1 MTEEPRTALFISH
14 ANPLDNEFA
23 LWLGAKLGAMGY
35 EVWADVLR
43 LKGGHDWQREL
54 EHALRHRS
62 HKVLLVGT
70 TEGVEKQGVRNELQ
84 IATDVGRR
92 INDHNFIVPLKL
104 SDFEKPFVI
113 AHAQYIDF
121 EMSWAR
127 GLAELARLLEEEN
140 VPRRDNPITETWMDL
155 QLRLSG
161 TVVQSPELL
170 LSNWLEVD
178 GLPAEIVC
186 YDFKAGISIGY
197 AKSKKASLDIPLVS
211 HNRGFITFAGY
222 SELEHAFGGRDPP
235 SPAIARHQIAL

>member
-1 MTEEPRTALFISH
+1 
-14 ANPLDNEFA
+14 
-23 LWLGAKLGAMGY
+23 MGY

-197 AKSKKASLDIPLVS
+197 AESKKGFSRYSARIPQSWIYHLCGLFRAGACIRRSGSTKPSDRQTSNSLV
-211 HNRGFITFAGY
+211 A
-222 SELEHAFGGRDPP
+222 
-235 SPAIARHQIAL
+235 PAIEKRGLTLDGKCKQTFFSHQRD